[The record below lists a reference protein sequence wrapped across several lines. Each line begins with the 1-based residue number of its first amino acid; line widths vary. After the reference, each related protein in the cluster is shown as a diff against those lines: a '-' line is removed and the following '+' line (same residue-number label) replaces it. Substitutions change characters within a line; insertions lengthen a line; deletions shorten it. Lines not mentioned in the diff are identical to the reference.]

1 MRKGNKVDRWLVT
14 GLVLFLFGLL
24 LLIIFTGPGKTSD
37 VSNWVSTFANI
48 AKGLRPSWPGAPRE
62 SFFQNFL
69 RRKAIDWQ

>member
-48 AKGLRPSWPGAPRE
+48 AKGAAAIMAWRTARKFLSE
-62 SFFQNFL
+62 FL